1 MSQVEIILGPTNTGK
16 TFYAF
21 EQMFSYQSGV
31 FGFPLRLLAREN
43 YDKACNLYP
52 INQIALITGEEKIIP
67 KDAKYFF
74 CTVESMPEDFFEF
87 VCVDEIQ
94 LAADYER
101 GHIFTQRIL
110 YARGEQKT
118 IFLGSTTMEEIIKE
132 LIPDAEIKFKNRF
145 SELNF
150 IGHKKIQNI
159 KPRSAIIA
167 FNLIGLYEIAE
178 QIRSLKG
185 GVALVAGA
193 LSPKTRN
200 SQVKLYEDGE
210 VDYIVATDAIGMGLN
225 LNINQVYFSGLE
237 KFDGKYTRPL
247 SDMEVAQIAGR
258 AGRYT
263 KSGYFGST
271 LGAKFTNMESVENVQ
286 AHRFEPVR
294 KIFWRNHLLSF
305 KSTYELTQSLKKQP
319 SNQRLILKKDA
330 EDQKFLF
337 QF

>member
-1 MSQVEIILGPTNTGK
+1 
-16 TFYAF
+16 
-21 EQMFSYQSGV
+21 
-31 FGFPLRLLAREN
+31 
-43 YDKACNLYP
+43 
-52 INQIALITGEEKIIP
+52 
-67 KDAKYFF
+67 
-74 CTVESMPEDFFEF
+74 
-87 VCVDEIQ
+87 
-94 LAADYER
+94 
-101 GHIFTQRIL
+101 
-110 YARGEQKT
+110 
-118 IFLGSTTMEEIIKE
+118 MEEIIRD
-132 LIPDAEIKFKNRF
+132 LIPDAEIKFRNRF

-237 KFDGKYTRPL
+237 KFDGKYVRAL
-247 SDMEVAQIAGR
+247 NDMEIAQIAGR
-258 AGRYT
+258 AGRHT

-271 LGAKFTNMESVENVQ
+271 LGAKFSNMESIENILI
-286 AHRFEPVR
+286 HKFEPV
-294 KIFWRNHLLSF
+294 KKSFGEIIFYHL
-305 KSTYELTQSLKKQP
+305 
-319 SNQRLILKKDA
+319 NRVMI
-330 EDQKFLF
+330 
-337 QF
+337 

>member
-1 MSQVEIILGPTNTGK
+1 MSQIEIILGPTNTGK

-21 EQMFSYQSGV
+21 EQMFSFKNGV

-43 YDKACNLYP
+43 YDKACKLYP
-52 INQIALITGEEKIIP
+52 IDQIALITGEEKIIP

-74 CTVESMPEDFFEF
+74 CTVESMPDDFFEF
-87 VCVDEIQ
+87 ICVDEIQ
-94 LAADYER
+94 LSADYER
-101 GHIFTQRIL
+101 GHIFTQRLL
-110 YARGEQKT
+110 YSRGEQRT
-118 IFLGSTTMEEIIKE
+118 IFLGSLTMEEIIKE
-132 LIPDAEIKFKNRF
+132 LIPDAEIKFKTRF
-145 SELNF
+145 SQLNF

-225 LNINQVYFSGLE
+225 LNINQVYFSGL
-237 KFDGKYTRPL
+237 
-247 SDMEVAQIAGR
+247 
-258 AGRYT
+258 
-263 KSGYFGST
+263 
-271 LGAKFTNMESVENVQ
+271 
-286 AHRFEPVR
+286 
-294 KIFWRNHLLSF
+294 
-305 KSTYELTQSLKKQP
+305 
-319 SNQRLILKKDA
+319 
-330 EDQKFLF
+330 
-337 QF
+337 

>member
-1 MSQVEIILGPTNTGK
+1 MCIRDRII
-16 TFYAF
+16 
-21 EQMFSYQSGV
+21 
-31 FGFPLRLLAREN
+31 R
-43 YDKACNLYP
+43 
-52 INQIALITGEEKIIP
+52 
-67 KDAKYFF
+67 
-74 CTVESMPEDFFEF
+74 
-87 VCVDEIQ
+87 
-94 LAADYER
+94 
-101 GHIFTQRIL
+101 
-110 YARGEQKT
+110 
-118 IFLGSTTMEEIIKE
+118 E
-132 LIPDAEIKFKNRF
+132 LIPEAKIIFKNRF

-150 IGHKKIQNI
+150 IGHKKIQNV

-225 LNINQVYFSGLE
+225 LDINQVYFSGLE
-237 KFDGKYTRPL
+237 KFDGKYVRPL
-247 SDMEVAQIAGR
+247 NDMEIGQIAGR

-271 LGAKFTNMESVENVQ
+271 LGAKFTNLKSIENIQ
-286 AHRFEPVR
+286 ANKFEPIK

-305 KSTYELTQSLKKQP
+305 KSEYDLVNSLKKK
-319 SNQRLILKKDA
+319 SDNHRLILKKDA
-330 EDQKFLF
+330 EDQKFLSRF
-337 QF
+337 LKDNKKNFKFDNPKTLKQLWDVCRIPDYQNISDEKHVDLLIKIFNELIKNQWVFSDKFLDKEISYLQNYNFVSKKFLYLKIYH